1 MTTLMWQRLVST
13 ARFSLLILIALTFGF
28 CSTVSLRAQDSTE
41 SHRKVVNRIAP
52 EYPSTGRMLNIHGS
66 VKLEAV
72 VSPNGTVKTAEIKG
86 GHPLL
91 AQAAL
96 NAVYKWRWEPS
107 AKESREPVVV
117 QFDAK

>member
-1 MTTLMWQRLVST
+1 MTTLMWQRRAPT
-13 ARFSLLILIALTFGF
+13 AKLSFLILVALTISF
-28 CSTVSLRAQDSTE
+28 CSTATLRAQDSAE
-41 SHRKVVNRIAP
+41 SHRKVVTRITP
-52 EYPSTGRMLNIHGS
+52 EYPSAGRMLNIHGS

-72 VSPNGTVKTAEIKG
+72 VSPNGTVKGAEIKG

-96 NAVYKWRWEPS
+96 NAVYKWRWEPA